1 MRFIS
6 NCNNNG
12 FASNKKLQNEID
24 ELTNQLGNTQADLA
38 KETNDRTSAD
48 NNLQTQIDTEVTTRQ
63 NADNSLRSSIETDKQ
78 DLADYKTALANSVST
93 KTVNATS
100 VTTENLAA
108 SNGATISGQL
118 GIQKRGSTSNGIVVK
133 TFDEVYLTG
142 NVNNWYLLAQW
153 PLQSLPEIEC
163 VFGQGPVSGSF
174 KITPEVIET
183 KGHEDIQIALGRQG
197 NNEILAIKGSGTIV
211 SFVAKYDK
219 WNSFTAFTS
228 SLTTTVAE
236 SDIRSTF
243 AVDGH
248 VYLNNFAV
256 PDNLSVR
263 SHVFANNVI
272 SEEANFT
279 KEKVTTSNIALLENS
294 KRNIKKDYITLDT
307 HQTNTR
313 YYIRLPKF
321 NGTYTCTL
329 VKDDRQLF
337 SLEVLEHGDY
347 VELNYSSIDAND
359 ATVDSYLEEFWLDKY
374 GMLYFKTF
382 GDGKLYYS
390 YNAEGELPAPESYS
404 NLPISGDQIKADY
417 VSHAFTEK
425 VILQGQIG
433 TTSIGTTS
441 GANMLIAIWT
451 GTKEEYDAMPVT
463 DPNTLYLIEE

>member
-12 FASNKKLQNEID
+12 IASKKLQNEID
-24 ELTNQLGNTQADLA
+24 ELTNQLGNTQADLE
-38 KETNDRTSAD
+38 KEATSRRGAD
-48 NNLQTQIDTEVTTRQ
+48 SVLGDKIDLETVVRQ
-63 NADNSLRSSIETDKQ
+63 NADNSLRSSIDADKQ

-93 KTVNATS
+93 KTVNANS
-100 VTTENLAA
+100 VITENLAA
-108 SNGATISGQL
+108 SNGATVSGQL

-163 VFGQGPVSGSF
+163 VFGQGTVSGGF

-183 KGHEDIQIALGRQG
+183 KGHGDIQIALGRQG
-197 NNEILAIKGSGTIV
+197 NNEILAIKGGGTIV

-219 WNSFTAFTS
+219 YSGFTAYTS
-228 SLTTTVAE
+228 SLTTVAE
-236 SDIRSTF
+236 SDIQKTF
-243 AVDGH
+243 TVDGH

-263 SHVFANNVI
+263 NHVFANNVI

-294 KRNIKKDYITLDT
+294 KRNIKKDYITLAT

-404 NLPISGDQIKADY
+404 SLPISGNQIKADY

-433 TTSIGTTS
+433 TTEGSSI
-441 GANMLIAIWT
+441 LIAIWT
-451 GTKEEYDAMPVT
+451 GTQEEYETLTVT

>member
-12 FASNKKLQNEID
+12 IASKKLQNEID
-24 ELTNQLGNTQADLA
+24 ELTNQLGNTQADLE
-38 KETNDRTSAD
+38 KEATSRRGAD
-48 NNLQTQIDTEVTTRQ
+48 GVLGDKIDTEVTARQ

-78 DLADYKTALANSVST
+78 DLADYKTAIANSVST
-93 KTVNATS
+93 KTVNANS

-108 SNGATISGQL
+108 SNGATVSGQL

-153 PLQSLPEIEC
+153 PSQSLPEIEC
-163 VFGQGPVSGSF
+163 VFGQGPVSGGF

-183 KGHEDIQIALGRQG
+183 KGHGDIQIALGRQG

-219 WNSFTAFTS
+219 YSGFTAFTS
-228 SLTTTVAE
+228 SLTTVAE
-236 SDIRSTF
+236 GDIQKTF
-243 AVDGH
+243 TIDGH

-256 PDNLSVR
+256 PNDLSVR
-263 SHVFANNVI
+263 NHVFANNVI

-294 KRNIKKDYITLDT
+294 KRNIKKDYITLAT

-404 NLPISGDQIKADY
+404 NLPISGNQIKADY

-433 TTSIGTTS
+433 TISIGTTS

-451 GTKEEYDAMPVT
+451 GTQEEYNAMPVT

>member
-12 FASNKKLQNEID
+12 IASKKLQNEID
-24 ELTNQLGNTQADLA
+24 ELTNQLGNTQADLE
-38 KETNDRTSAD
+38 KETTSRQGAD
-48 NNLQTQIDTEVTTRQ
+48 SVLGDKIDTEVTARQ

-93 KTVNATS
+93 KTVNADS
-100 VTTENLAA
+100 VTTEDLVA
-108 SNGATISGQL
+108 SNGATVSGQL
-118 GIQKRGSTSNGIVVK
+118 GIQKRGNINSGTVIK
-133 TFDEVYLTG
+133 TFDNVYVTDSD
-142 NVNNWYLLAQW
+142 NWYLLAQW
-153 PLQSLPEIEC
+153 PQMALPEIEC
-163 VFGQGPVSGSF
+163 VFDGGGF
-174 KITPEVIET
+174 KLTPEVIET
-183 KGHEDIQIALGRQG
+183 KGHGDIQIALGVQRDG
-197 NNEILAIKGSGTIV
+197 TILAIKGHCETM
-211 SFVAKYDK
+211 SFVVKCNKAY
-219 WNSFTAFTS
+219 SSFFTAFTS
-228 SLTTTVAE
+228 TLTTTVAE
-236 SDIRSTF
+236 GDIRSVYS
-243 AVDGH
+243 VDGH

-256 PDNLSVR
+256 PDNLSVKD
-263 SHVFANNVI
+263 HVFANNVI

-294 KRNIKKDYITLDT
+294 KRNIKKDYITLAT

-313 YYIRLPKF
+313 YYIELPKF

-329 VKDDRQLF
+329 VKDDIQLF

-359 ATVDSYLEEFWLDKY
+359 ATVDSYLEEFWLGTDGK
-374 GMLYFKTF
+374 LYFKTF

-404 NLPISGDQIKADY
+404 NLPISGNQIKADY

-433 TTSIGTTS
+433 TLS
-441 GANMLIAIWT
+441 GADILISIWT
-451 GTKEEYDAMPVT
+451 GTQEAYETIPAT

>member
-12 FASNKKLQNEID
+12 IASKKLQNEID
-24 ELTNQLGNTQADLA
+24 ELTNQLGNTQADLE
-38 KETNDRTSAD
+38 KEATSRRGAD
-48 NNLQTQIDTEVTTRQ
+48 GVLGDKIDTEVTARQ
-63 NADNSLRSSIETDKQ
+63 NADSSLRSSIETDKQ
-78 DLADYKTALANSVST
+78 NLADYKTAIANSVST
-93 KTVNATS
+93 KTVNANS

-108 SNGATISGQL
+108 SNGATVSGQL

-163 VFGQGPVSGSF
+163 VFGQGPVSGGF

-183 KGHEDIQIALGRQG
+183 KGHGDIQIALGRQG
-197 NNEILAIKGSGTIV
+197 NNEILAIKGSGNIV

-219 WNSFTAFTS
+219 YSGFTAFTS

-236 SDIRSTF
+236 GDIQKTF
-243 AVDGH
+243 TVDGH

-256 PDNLSVR
+256 PNDLSVQN
-263 SHVFANNVI
+263 HVFANNVI

-404 NLPISGDQIKADY
+404 SLPISGDQIKADY

-425 VILQGQIG
+425 VMLQGQIG
-433 TTSIGTTS
+433 TLS
-441 GANMLIAIWT
+441 GADILISIWT
-451 GTKEEYDAMPVT
+451 GTQEEYETLTVT

>member
-12 FASNKKLQNEID
+12 IASNKKLQNEID
-24 ELTNQLGNTQADLA
+24 ELTNQLGNTQEDLA
-38 KETNDRTSAD
+38 KETTSRTAED
-48 NNLQTQIDTEVTTRQ
+48 NALRANISLEIVSRQ
-63 NADNSLRSSIETDKQ
+63 NADNNLRSSIDADKQ
-78 DLADYKTALANSVST
+78 DLADYKTAISNSVNT
-93 KTVNATS
+93 KTVNANS
-100 VTTENLAA
+100 VTAESISA
-108 SNGATISGQL
+108 SSGATVSGQL
-118 GIQKRGSTSNGIVVK
+118 SIQKRGSTSNGTVIK

-163 VFGQGPVSGSF
+163 VFGQGPVSGGF

-183 KGHEDIQIALGRQG
+183 KGNGNIQIALGRQG

-211 SFVAKYDK
+211 SFVAKYAK
-219 WNSFTAFTS
+219 WNSFTAYTS
-228 SLTTTVAE
+228 NLTTTVSE
-236 SDIRSTF
+236 SDIQSVYS
-243 AVDGH
+243 VDGH

-256 PDNLSVR
+256 PNNLSVK

-294 KRNIKKDYITLDT
+294 KRNIKKDYITLAT

-313 YYIRLPKF
+313 YYIELPKF

-329 VKDDRQLF
+329 IKDDIQLF

-359 ATVDSYLEEFWLDKY
+359 ASVDSYLEEFWLGTDGK
-374 GMLYFKTF
+374 LYFKTF

-404 NLPISGDQIKADY
+404 NLPISGGQIKAGY

-425 VILQGQIG
+425 VMLQGQIG
-433 TTSIGTTS
+433 TLS
-441 GANMLIAIWT
+441 GADILISIWT
-451 GTKEEYDAMPVT
+451 GTKEEYDAIPVT

>member
-12 FASNKKLQNEID
+12 IASKKLQNEID
-24 ELTNQLGNTQADLA
+24 ELTNQLGNTQADLE
-38 KETNDRTSAD
+38 KERNSRGAAD
-48 NNLQTQIDTEVTTRQ
+48 LGLQSQIDKEVTARQ
-63 NADNSLRSSIETDKQ
+63 NADSSLRSSIDTDKQ
-78 DLADYKTALANSVST
+78 DLADYKTAIANSVST
-93 KTVNATS
+93 KTVNADS

-108 SNGATISGQL
+108 SNGATVSGQL
-118 GIQKRGSTSNGIVVK
+118 GIQKRGSTSNGIVIK

-163 VFGQGPVSGSF
+163 VFGQGPVSGGF

-219 WNSFTAFTS
+219 YSGFTAFTS
-228 SLTTTVAE
+228 SLTTVAE
-236 SDIRSTF
+236 GDIQKTF
-243 AVDGH
+243 TIDGH

-256 PDNLSVR
+256 PNDLSVR
-263 SHVFANNVI
+263 NHVFANNVI

-294 KRNIKKDYITLDT
+294 KRNIKKDYITLAT

-329 VKDDRQLF
+329 IKDDRQLF

-404 NLPISGDQIKADY
+404 NLPISGNQIKADY

-433 TTSIGTTS
+433 ASSIGTTS

-451 GTKEEYDAMPVT
+451 GTQEEYNAMPVT